1 MEIKVKEREEEV
13 KYHEAEIEKEREKFR
28 GNFGG
33 IGATLQRNEEGDL
46 ILTPIAG
53 NPAEKAGVLAGDIL
67 TTVDGA
73 EISQE
78 LTVEEIAELI
88 RGEEGT
94 EVVLSVIHPGEEEAA
109 EITIVRATILLP
121 SVSHRL
127 LPEDVT
133 IGLIQL
139 SRFSNESAG
148 EISDAVEDLQGQGAN
163 KLILDLRH
171 NPGGLLNAAVE
182 VSDLF
187 LSDGPIVIQISKNDD
202 ERIFE
207 ANDETIAENLP
218 MVVLVDEVTAS
229 SSEIVA
235 GALQDRGRASLIGV
249 NTFGKGS
256 VQLVHYLN
264 DGSSVHVT
272 SSRWFTPNRHM
283 IDQQG
288 LEPDIA
294 VEPSQ
299 EDIDNGRDVVLER
312 AIEYLNGN

>member
-1 MEIKVKEREEEV
+1 
-13 KYHEAEIEKEREKFR
+13 
-28 GNFGG
+28 
-33 IGATLQRNEEGDL
+33 
-46 ILTPIAG
+46 
-53 NPAEKAGVLAGDIL
+53 VLAGDIL
-67 TTVDGA
+67 VKVDGA
-73 EISQE
+73 EINQE

-94 EVVLSVIHPGEEEAA
+94 EVVLTVIHPGEEEAA

-121 SVSHRL
+121 SVSHRI
-127 LPEDVT
+127 LPEEAT

-139 SRFSNESAG
+139 SRFSSESAG
-148 EISDAVEDLQGQGAN
+148 EISDAVEDLQSQGAK

-171 NPGGLLNAAVE
+171 NPGGLLNAAVD

-187 LSDGPIVIQISKNDD
+187 LSGGPILIQISKNDD
-202 ERIFE
+202 EKIFE
-207 ANDETIAENLP
+207 ASDETIAENLP

-256 VQLVHYLN
+256 VQLVHDLS

-283 IDQQG
+283 IDQHG

-299 EDIDNGRDVVLER
+299 EDVDNGRDVVLER
-312 AIEYLNGN
+312 AIEHLNGN